1 MRCWARAFS
10 SSTSQNRWPAAV
22 VGTSVAAIA
31 SADSRGNMSS
41 ASSEPAAN
49 WTAPLRRT
57 ASSVVAGTPGTSSV
71 SGATTGSALGATR
84 SGWSMVSKPWMTK
97 IDASMGRAAVLST
110 VMDGTCPGRP
120 GL

>member
-1 MRCWARAFS
+1 M
-10 SSTSQNRWPAAV
+10 
-22 VGTSVAAIA
+22 AAIA
-31 SADSRGNMSS
+31 SADSRGNMPS
-41 ASSEPAAN
+41 ASSEPAVN

-57 ASSVVAGTPGTSSV
+57 ASSVLAGTPGTRPA

-84 SGWSMVSKPWMTK
+84 SGWSMVSQPWMTK
-97 IDASMGRAAVLST
+97 IDASMGRAAALST